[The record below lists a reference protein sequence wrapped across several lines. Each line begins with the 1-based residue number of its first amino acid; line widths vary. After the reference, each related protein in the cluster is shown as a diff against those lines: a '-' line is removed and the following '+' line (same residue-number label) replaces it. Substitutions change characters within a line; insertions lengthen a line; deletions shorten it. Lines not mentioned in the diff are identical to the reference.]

1 MNEVGDATQ
10 IVVVA
15 GKGAYLL
22 GQITLKAAI
31 QFFKLIHTIRMAKWK
46 GKARLGRLRAIK
58 GDDMMYLNAG
68 SEDKEQLK
76 QIQKEM
82 KQHGILFA
90 RMPDLCG
97 GDGRTQYAVAVSDAP
112 KVRALLIDHAMG
124 PYRDTYL
131 GMLNEKDYL
140 STAFTRNGQPT
151 PETQEMWRSAQ
162 SPGGRE
168 SPEYRAGDR
177 VPEYSRDTYGP
188 QLYAADLKEAF
199 GDVRVRLRDL
209 DCQGLQQQYQ
219 WISGP
224 PVEVRENFA
233 EYRIDQNQTV
243 LIPVKDAVLPGKGQN
258 EKSLGAALFRDRAY
272 TVTNLQ
278 TATFRTLAGPV
289 VIGLVKEAALNRNS
303 GQTTVGA
310 REMTREQNHD
320 QSHEQVPGQG
330 RGGLEGPTSALEN
343 LSSLLSS
350 GAKQEPSPFEK
361 KL

>member
-1 MNEVGDATQ
+1 MSEVADATQ

-15 GKGAYLL
+15 GKAIYLL
-22 GQITLKAAI
+22 GKISLKAAI
-31 QFFKLIHTIRMAKWK
+31 QFAKLIHTIRLSKWK

-58 GDDMMYLNAG
+58 GDDMMYVNVG
-68 SEDKEQLK
+68 SEDKKELK
-76 QIQKEM
+76 KIQKEM

-90 RMPDLCG
+90 KMPDLCG
-97 GDGRTQYAVAVSDAP
+97 GDGRTQYAIAVSDAP

-124 PYRDTYL
+124 PFKDIYL
-131 GMLNEKDYL
+131 GMLSEKDYL
-140 STAFTRNGQPT
+140 STAFNRNGEPT
-151 PETQEMWRSAQ
+151 PETQDLSRSV
-162 SPGGRE
+162 PDPFTGKRE
-168 SPEYRAGDR
+168 KSSEKTAW
-177 VPEYSRDTYGP
+177 YSRDMGTP
-188 QLYAADLKEAF
+188 EQQVADLKEEI

-243 LIPVKDAVLPGKGQN
+243 FIPVKDAVLPGKGQS

-303 GQTTVGA
+303 GQTTVGS
-310 REMTREQNHD
+310 REMTRD
-320 QSHEQVPGQG
+320 QSRDQNRELTPGEG
-330 RGGLEGPTSALEN
+330 RGGLEGPTSALES
-343 LSSLLSS
+343 LSSLLNS
-350 GAKQEPSPFEK
+350 GAKQESSPFEK

>member
-1 MNEVGDATQ
+1 MSEVGDATQ

-15 GKGAYLL
+15 GKGIYLL
-22 GQITLKAAI
+22 GKISLKAAL
-31 QFFKLIHTIRMAKWK
+31 QFTKLINTIYLSKWK
-46 GKARLGRLRAIK
+46 GKAHLGRLRAIK
-58 GDDMMYLNAG
+58 GDDMMYVNVG
-68 SEDKEQLK
+68 SEDKKELK
-76 QIQKEM
+76 KIQKEM

-90 RMPDLCG
+90 KMPDLCG
-97 GDGRTQYAVAVSDAP
+97 GDGRTQYAIAVSDAP

-124 PYRDTYL
+124 PNKDIYL
-131 GMLNEKDYL
+131 GMLSEKDYL
-140 STAFTRNGQPT
+140 STAFNRNGEPT
-151 PETQEMWRSAQ
+151 PETQDLSRSV
-162 SPGGRE
+162 PDPFTGKRE
-168 SPEYRAGDR
+168 KSSEKTAW
-177 VPEYSRDTYGP
+177 YSRGMGTP
-188 QLYAADLKEAF
+188 EQQVADLKKAF

-243 LIPVKDAVLPGKGQN
+243 FIPVEDAVLPGKGQN

-303 GQTTVGA
+303 GQTTVGS
-310 REMTREQNHD
+310 REMTREQNRD
-320 QSHEQVPGQG
+320 QSHEQTPGQD

-343 LSSLLSS
+343 LSSLLNS

>member
-1 MNEVGDATQ
+1 MSEVSDATQ
-10 IVVVA
+10 IVVVM
-15 GKGAYLL
+15 GRGAYLL
-22 GQITLKAAI
+22 GQISLKAAI

-46 GKARLGRLRAIK
+46 GKASLGRLRAIK

-68 SEDKEQLK
+68 SEDKKQLK
-76 QIQKEM
+76 LIQKEM

-90 RMPDLCG
+90 KMPDLCG

-124 PYRDTYL
+124 PYKDTYL
-131 GMLNEKDYL
+131 GMLSEKDYL
-140 STAFTRNGQPT
+140 STAFSRNGQPT

-162 SPGGRE
+162 SPDGKD
-168 SPEYRAGDR
+168 SPEYKTGDR
-177 VPEYSRDTYGP
+177 TVAYSQDIRSP
-188 QLYAADLKEAF
+188 QPHAADLKEAF

-224 PVEVRENFA
+224 PIEIRENFA
-233 EYRIDQNQTV
+233 EYRIDKNQTV
-243 LIPVKDAVLPGKGQN
+243 FIPVKDAVLPGKGMN

-278 TATFRTLAGPV
+278 AATFRTLAGPV

-303 GQTTVGA
+303 GQTTVA
-310 REMTREQNHD
+310 SREMTREQNRD
-320 QSHEQVPGQG
+320 QTLGQG
-330 RGGLEGPTSALEN
+330 SGGLEGPTSALEN
-343 LSSLLSS
+343 PSSLLNS
-350 GAKQEPSPFEK
+350 GTKQEPSPFEK

>member
-1 MNEVGDATQ
+1 MSEVADATQ

-15 GKGAYLL
+15 GKAIYLL
-22 GQITLKAAI
+22 GKISLKAAI
-31 QFFKLIHTIRMAKWK
+31 QFAKLIHTIRLSKWK

-58 GDDMMYLNAG
+58 GDDMMYVNVG
-68 SEDKEQLK
+68 SEDKKELK
-76 QIQKEM
+76 KIQKEM

-90 RMPDLCG
+90 KMPDLCG
-97 GDGRTQYAVAVSDAP
+97 GDGRTQYAIAVSDAP

-124 PYRDTYL
+124 PFKDIYL
-131 GMLNEKDYL
+131 GMLSEKDYL
-140 STAFTRNGQPT
+140 STAFNRNGEPT
-151 PETQEMWRSAQ
+151 PETQDLSRSV
-162 SPGGRE
+162 PDPFTGKRE
-168 SPEYRAGDR
+168 KSSGTPEQQ
-177 VPEYSRDTYGP
+177 V
-188 QLYAADLKEAF
+188 ADLKEAF
-199 GDVRVRLRDL
+199 GDVRVRIRDL

-243 LIPVKDAVLPGKGQN
+243 FIPVKDAVLPGKGQS

-303 GQTTVGA
+303 GQTTVGS
-310 REMTREQNHD
+310 REMTRD
-320 QSHEQVPGQG
+320 QSRDQNRELTPGEG
-330 RGGLEGPTSALEN
+330 RGGLEGPTSALES
-343 LSSLLSS
+343 LSSLLNS
-350 GAKQEPSPFEK
+350 GAKQESSPFEK